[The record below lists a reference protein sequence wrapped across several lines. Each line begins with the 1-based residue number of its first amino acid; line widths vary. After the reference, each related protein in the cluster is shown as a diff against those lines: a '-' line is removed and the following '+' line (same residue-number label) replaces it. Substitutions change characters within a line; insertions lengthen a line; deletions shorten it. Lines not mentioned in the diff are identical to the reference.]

1 MRRIILPLIIAALGV
16 VGNIILNTSLGNLIK
31 IPAISVTLKI
41 ITIIAAVVPTSF
53 SLILAELR
61 DKKTEARYRESEERY
76 RAAEKRYQEV
86 ENERR
91 KREALDEL
99 RDYFRAAIVRLF
111 SDEDNNT
118 IRANIMVVNS
128 GELVT
133 LCSINME
140 FCKDFDIHLQY
151 GQGCAGEAWKRAR
164 EKPISECWVPVLA
177 PRTNL
182 SLEELK
188 EKWHFTDDL
197 IEKTKDVLWV
207 ISTPI
212 FYHTNLKMQF
222 VGILNFDGVGNNLK
236 NPKILEDITLH
247 KDCADIAEEFG
258 KILIHNKI
266 VNLNP

>member
-16 VGNIILNTSLGNLIK
+16 VGSIVLDTSLADFITNPIVL
-31 IPAISVTLKI
+31 VTLKI
-41 ITIIAAVVPTSF
+41 IGIVAAVFPTAY
-53 SLILAELR
+53 SLILDELR
-61 DKKTEARYRESEERY
+61 DKESEARYQESEKRY
-76 RAAEKRYQEV
+76 RSAEQRYQEV
-86 ENERR
+86 EIERR

-111 SDEDNNT
+111 TGEDNNT
-118 IRANIMVVNS
+118 IRANIMVVNLQ
-128 GELVT
+128 ELVI

-151 GQGCAGEAWKRAR
+151 GQGCAGEAWKRATK
-164 EKPISECWVPVLA
+164 KPISECWVPVLA
-177 PRTNL
+177 PKTNL
-182 SLEELK
+182 SQKDLY

-212 FYHTNLKMQF
+212 FYHVDSKMQF
-222 VGILNFDGVGNNLK
+222 IGILNFDGVGSNLK
-236 NPKILEDITLH
+236 NPKRLEDISLH